1 MLRVTGK
8 DSVTS
13 LGGAAT
19 CTSVT
24 QASPV
29 IGTVTSLFIRQV
41 FPFRPGTTMFQ
52 GEGGKQIMEVDTEEL
67 TITKRS
73 EQDAREKYGERDQ
86 SGC

>member
-1 MLRVTGK
+1 
-8 DSVTS
+8 
-13 LGGAAT
+13 
-19 CTSVT
+19 
-24 QASPV
+24 
-29 IGTVTSLFIRQV
+29 
-41 FPFRPGTTMFQ
+41 MFQ